1 MLLKR
6 LKFSVNKTIVSTMV
20 ILMVCLLSYEAG
32 AQNAMSREH
41 LPAKRLVT
49 EAKLYHQIGFLSD
62 TLCNGRGFG
71 TRGSVEAAFWLE
83 RQFQRIGLLKIG
95 ETYCQKV
102 IDDKGKVGRN
112 MVGMLPGS
120 KCTGRDKYI
129 IVGAHY
135 DHLGKIGESVFPGA
149 DANASGVVAMLNL
162 AEMLSALKDH
172 GKIHSQNIIF
182 VAFDG
187 KEQNMLGSTTLW
199 RMIQRG
205 ELKDPQTG
213 KTITKD
219 KITLMVN
226 IDQIGSTLT
235 PPKSGREDYMIML
248 GTPSLESSK
257 RGLLN
262 KCNTQYAID
271 LEIDLTY
278 YGSAN
283 FTKTFYRLSDQRI
296 FVENNIPAVLF
307 TSGITMNTYKTWD
320 KVETLDMKVLKK
332 RIFLIYHW
340 IDQMIQ

>member
-1 MLLKR
+1 MLPKR
-6 LKFSVNKTIVSTMV
+6 LKKSVSKTIVSTMV
-20 ILMVCLLSYEAG
+20 LLMFCLISHETG

-41 LPAKRLVT
+41 LPAKQLVSESRLF
-49 EAKLYHQIGFLSD
+49 HQISFLSD

-71 TRGSVEAAFWLE
+71 TRGGIEAAFWLE
-83 RQFQRIGLLKIG
+83 RQFRRIGLLKLG
-95 ETYCQKV
+95 ESYSKK
-102 IDDKGKVGRN
+102 IFDDNGKVGRN
-112 MVGMLPGS
+112 MMGMLPGS

-135 DHLGKIGESVFPGA
+135 DHLGKIGDNVFPGA

-162 AEMLSALKDH
+162 AEMLSALKDSD
-172 GKIHSQNIIF
+172 KTHSQNIIF
-182 VAFDG
+182 IAFDG
-187 KEQNMLGSTTLW
+187 KEQNMLGSTTFW
-199 RMIQRG
+199 KMIQNG

-226 IDQIGSTLT
+226 IDQIGSILS
-235 PPKSGREDYMIML
+235 PLKSGRKDYLIML
-248 GTPSLESSK
+248 GTSSLESSK
-257 RGLLN
+257 RGLLK
-262 KCNTQYAID
+262 KCNTQYATD

-283 FTKTFYRLSDQRI
+283 FTKTFYKLSDQRI
-296 FVENNIPAVLF
+296 FIENGIPAVLF

-320 KVETLDMKVLKK
+320 TAETLDMAILKK

-340 IDQMIQ
+340 IDHMIR

>member
-1 MLLKR
+1 
-6 LKFSVNKTIVSTMV
+6 
-20 ILMVCLLSYEAG
+20 
-32 AQNAMSREH
+32 MSREH

>member
-1 MLLKR
+1 MN
-6 LKFSVNKTIVSTMV
+6 STIVSTMV
-20 ILMVCLLSYEAG
+20 LLMFCLISHNLG

-41 LPAKRLVT
+41 LPAKQLIT
-49 EAKLYHQIGFLSD
+49 ESKLFHQISFLSD

-71 TRGSVEAAFWLE
+71 TKGGVEAAFWLE
-83 RQFQRIGLLKIG
+83 RQYQRIGLLKIG
-95 ETYCQKV
+95 ETYCKKV
-102 IDDKGKVGRN
+102 LDEDGKVGRN

-129 IVGAHY
+129 IIGAHY
-135 DHLGKIGESVFPGA
+135 DHLGKIGNNVFPGA

-162 AEMLSALKDH
+162 AEMLTALKDG
-172 GKIHSQNIIF
+172 GKIHSQNILF

-187 KEQNMLGSTTLW
+187 KEQSMLGSTAFWKTILN
-199 RMIQRG
+199 G

-213 KTITKD
+213 KPITKD

-226 IDQIGSTLT
+226 IDQIGSTLS
-235 PPKSGREDYMIML
+235 PLKSGREDYLIML
-248 GTPSLESSK
+248 GTNSLESSK

-262 KCNTQYAID
+262 KCNSQYATD

-283 FTKTFYRLSDQRI
+283 FTKTFYKLSDQKI
-296 FVENNIPAVLF
+296 FVENGIPAVLF

-320 KVETLDMKVLKK
+320 RAETLDMAILKK

-340 IDQMIQ
+340 IDHMIQ